1 MENVVFFD
9 WKLDL
14 EHPLSWHISQNRS
27 SGGVQP
33 PDAHS
38 AIHLLI
44 IIEGS
49 IIAQYVQSTLKID
62 AGELFI
68 TSPWEVHR
76 SINTHERKLLFINID
91 PAALQK
97 FFFCGYEN
105 LEKLFTMLPAERKK
119 CLNVRHDLKEECQ
132 KILQIFNQPDTPG
145 KSLEMW
151 HAVLGLFMKIKI
163 EENIPAG
170 QSRNLAKLR
179 PALQK
184 LSGKF
189 LSAAEAAEECNLSS
203 SYFAALFKKTF
214 GLSFARYER
223 MFRLNKASA
232 DIARGSSLKEAADA
246 WGFCD
251 KSHLAKLLKAYK
263 K

>member
-1 MENVVFFD
+1 MKNVVFFD

-14 EHPLSWHISQNRS
+14 EHPLSWHISQNSS
-27 SGGVQP
+27 SGVLQP

-44 IIEGS
+44 IMEGS
-49 IIAQYVQSTLKID
+49 IVAQYAQSTLEIN
-62 AGELFI
+62 AGEVFV
-68 TSPWEVHR
+68 SAPWEVHR

-105 LEKLFTMLPAERKK
+105 LEKLFTLQPAERKR
-119 CLNVRHDLKEECQ
+119 CLNVKHDLKEACQ
-132 KILQIFNQPDTPG
+132 KILQIFDQPDTPG

-163 EENIPAG
+163 EENISTE
-170 QSRNLAKLR
+170 QSRNLVKLR

-189 LSAAEAAEECNLSS
+189 LSAAEAAAECNLSS

-223 MFRLNKASA
+223 MFRLNKASG
-232 DIARGSSLKEAADA
+232 DIARGASLKEAADA

-251 KSHLAKLLKAYK
+251 KSHLAKLLKAHK

>member
-68 TSPWEVHR
+68 TAPWEVHR
-76 SINTHERKLLFINID
+76 SINTHEHKLLFINID

>member
-1 MENVVFFD
+1 VENVVFFD

-68 TSPWEVHR
+68 TAPWEVHR

-105 LEKLFTMLPAERKK
+105 LEKLFTMLPSERKK

-163 EENIPAG
+163 DENIPAG

-189 LSAAEAAEECNLSS
+189 LSAAEAAEACNLSS

>member
-14 EHPLSWHISQNRS
+14 EHPLSWHISQNS
-27 SGGVQP
+27 SSANLRP

-44 IIEGS
+44 IMEGS
-49 IIAQYVQSTLKID
+49 IVAQYAQSTLEINS
-62 AGELFI
+62 GEVFV
-68 TSPWEVHR
+68 SAPWEVHR
-76 SINTHERKLLFINID
+76 SMNSHEHKLLFINID

-105 LEKLFTMLPAERKK
+105 MEKLFTMLPAERKK
-119 CLNVRHDLKEECQ
+119 CLNTDHDLKVECK
-132 KILQIFNQPDTPG
+132 KILQVFEQPDSSC

-163 EENIPAG
+163 EDNISSEQG
-170 QSRNLAKLR
+170 RNLARLR

-223 MFRLNKASA
+223 MFRLNKASG

>member
-1 MENVVFFD
+1 MKNVVFFD

-14 EHPLSWHISQNRS
+14 EHPLSWHISQNSS
-27 SGGVQP
+27 SGNLQP

-49 IIAQYVQSTLKID
+49 IVAQYAQTTLEINC
-62 AGELFI
+62 GEVFV
-68 TSPWEVHR
+68 SAPWEVHR
-76 SINTHERKLLFINID
+76 SMNTHERKLLFINID
-91 PAALQK
+91 PVALQR

-105 LEKLFTMLPAERKK
+105 MEKLFTLTPSERKK
-119 CLNVRHDLKEECQ
+119 CLNTDHDLKAECK
-132 KILQIFNQPDTPG
+132 KILQVFEQPDSSC
-145 KSLEMW
+145 KSLDMW

-163 EENIPAG
+163 EDNIPSE

-184 LSGKF
+184 LSGRF
-189 LSAAEAAEECNLSS
+189 LSAAEAAEECKLSS

-214 GLSFARYER
+214 GLGFARYER
-223 MFRLNKASA
+223 MFRLNKASG
-232 DIARGSSLKEAADA
+232 DIARGASLKEAADA